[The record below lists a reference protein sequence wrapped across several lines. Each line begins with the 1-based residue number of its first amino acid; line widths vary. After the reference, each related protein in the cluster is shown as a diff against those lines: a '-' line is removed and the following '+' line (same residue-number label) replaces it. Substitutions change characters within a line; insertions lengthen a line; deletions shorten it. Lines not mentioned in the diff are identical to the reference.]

1 MVIKKYL
8 QGSRENGLLFYVT
21 TFFVVISISA
31 NAFAGEI
38 KGKVTAP
45 RPKYAYNT
53 LVYIDKIPGKT
64 FTPPKKHEVMDQKKM
79 KFVPHVLPVLVGT
92 TVDFLNNDSVLHNIF
107 TPDKVANKFNLG
119 TYPKG
124 TVKSH
129 TFDKPGEAVMLCNVH
144 PEMEAWVIVVETP
157 YFAVTDKD
165 GIYSIKNVPP
175 GDYFIKVW
183 NKSKKLKAENNPY
196 SVNVPDEGLVNLDIK
211 LIRNR

>member
-1 MVIKKYL
+1 MVTKKYF
-8 QGSRENGLLFYVT
+8 QGSRKNVLLSYVT

-38 KGKVTAP
+38 TGTVTAP
-45 RPKYAYNT
+45 RKKYTVNT
-53 LVYIDKIPGKT
+53 VVYIDKIPDKT
-64 FTPPKKHEVMDQKKM
+64 FTPPENNLIMDQIKM

-92 TVDFLNNDSVLHNIF
+92 TVDYLNNDSVLHNIF

-124 TVKSH
+124 EIRSH

-157 YFAVTDKD
+157 YFAVADTS

-175 GDYFIKVW
+175 GDYIVKVW
-183 NKSKKLKAENNPY
+183 NRNRKLKAENNPY
-196 SVNVPDEGLVNLDIK
+196 SVNVTDEGTVNLDIK